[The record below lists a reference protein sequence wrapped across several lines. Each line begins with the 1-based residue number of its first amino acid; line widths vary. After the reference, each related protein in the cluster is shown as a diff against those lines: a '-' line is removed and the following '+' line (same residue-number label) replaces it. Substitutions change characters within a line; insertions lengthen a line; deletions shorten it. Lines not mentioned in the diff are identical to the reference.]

1 MEIVDAFSRVGVVA
15 GSFALYA
22 YLMKLGQTP
31 HWQPN
36 DIDVFVGQS
45 TTRDQ
50 VIDELQKNKDV
61 SSLVEEEKDNDPYP
75 NYLGR
80 SSYVNHATIRV
91 VVDNHPTWKKYN
103 WGGLLQ
109 STHIDDLAPDFNI
122 REVSTL
128 HTLLETAS
136 GIRANCDV
144 NVILTDVT
152 TVTGRS
158 ITDNFDLACCAY
170 ACCVSNNVL
179 EFEFRDIAH
188 AAVAKKKMVL
198 MPRAFRGFDEGYSE
212 RYSIHRQLMRIRKY
226 ASRGF
231 ELEALPQ

>member
-1 MEIVDAFSRVGVVA
+1 M
-15 GSFALYA
+15 
-22 YLMKLGQTP
+22 
-31 HWQPN
+31 
-36 DIDVFVGQS
+36 
-45 TTRDQ
+45 
-50 VIDELQKNKDV
+50 
-61 SSLVEEEKDNDPYP
+61 
-75 NYLGR
+75 
-80 SSYVNHATIRV
+80 

-136 GIRANCDV
+136 GIRARCDV

-152 TVTGRS
+152 TVTGCS

-170 ACCVSNNVL
+170 ACCASNNVL

-188 AAVAKKKMVL
+188 AAVAKRKMVL

-212 RYSIHRQLMRIRKY
+212 RYSIDRQLMRIRKY